1 MSAGRSEVA
10 EVLLYRLES
19 VSDGSPISCG
29 SSLIGDS
36 PVLLVRVLYIVGS
49 SIKDLTLNIDHV
61 LSAGNGLSRNISV
74 LIDRRAGHSV
84 MK

>member
-29 SSLIGDS
+29 SSSIRDS

-49 SIKDLTLNIDHV
+49 SMKDLTLKIDHV

-74 LIDRRAGHSV
+74 LVDRRAGHSV
-84 MK
+84 IK